1 MTPEVAQ
8 SITINAMPSK
18 VLEAFFDGK
27 ALAAWWEVSRAVCVP
42 RPLGSYAV
50 EWEPTEWR
58 DDILGRLGGSFHGT
72 VVDFVV
78 GREFFIAELY
88 WHPPD
93 GDPIGPM
100 ALEVTCTYKGPFTAE
115 LHVRQSGCDAD
126 SPRWLRYYEVMQSGW
141 SVALAALKK
150 YLEQRAA

>member
-1 MTPEVAQ
+1 MTSEVTQ

-18 VLEAFFDGK
+18 VLDAFFDGK

-58 DDILGRLGGSFHGT
+58 DDLLGRLGGTFHGT
-72 VVDFVV
+72 VMDFAA
-78 GREFFIAELY
+78 GREFFVAELY

-100 ALEVTCTYKGPFTAE
+100 ALEVTCIYKGPFTTE
-115 LHVRQSGCDAD
+115 LHVRQSGCDPA
-126 SPRWLRYYEVMQSGW
+126 SPRWLRYYDVMQSGW

-150 YLEQRAA
+150 HLEKRG

>member
-1 MTPEVAQ
+1 MTSEVTQ

-27 ALAAWWEVSRAVCVP
+27 ALSAWWEVSRAVCVP

-58 DDILGRLGGSFHGT
+58 DDMLGRLGGSFHGT
-72 VVDFVV
+72 VIDFAA
-78 GREFFIAELY
+78 GREFFVAELY

-100 ALEVTCTYKGPFTAE
+100 ALEVRCIYKGPFTTE
-115 LHVRQSGCDAD
+115 LHVRQSGCDPD

-141 SVALAALKK
+141 SVALASLKK
-150 YLEQRAA
+150 YLERR

>member
-1 MTPEVAQ
+1 MTSEVTQ

-50 EWEPTEWR
+50 EWEPTGWR
-58 DDILGRLGGSFHGT
+58 DDMLGRLGGSFHWT
-72 VVDFVV
+72 VIDFAA
-78 GREFFIAELY
+78 GREFFVAELY

-100 ALEVTCTYKGPFTAE
+100 ALEVMCIYKGPFTTE
-115 LHVRQSGCDAD
+115 LHVRQSGCDLD

-150 YLEQRAA
+150 YLEQRR